1 MDDIDRRILEILQQ
15 DASLSNV
22 ELAEKLS
29 LSPSSCLRRVQKLK
43 ADGVITQTVALVDP
57 DKLDRSLCG
66 IVEVSLER
74 HGTEARLEFIE
85 KIQQEGAITQAY
97 SVTGEA
103 DVILVMHLK
112 DMKEYAALCDRM
124 LNYDPNVVKFRTFF
138 AMEQYKHTT
147 AIPTNTNVTEVS

>member
-1 MDDIDRRILEILQQ
+1 MDNIDRRILKVMQQ

-22 ELAEKLS
+22 ELAALVN

-43 ADGVITQTVALVDP
+43 ADGVITKTVVLVDP

-74 HGTEARLEFIE
+74 HGTEARKDFVD
-85 KIQQEGAITQAY
+85 KVKQEGAITQAY

-103 DVILVMHLK
+103 DVILVLHLR
-112 DMKEYAALCDRM
+112 DMKEYAALCDRL
-124 LNYDPNVVKFRTFF
+124 LNYDPNVVKFSTLF
-138 AMEQYKHTT
+138 AMEEYKNTT
-147 AIPTNTNVTEVS
+147 EIPVTDADNR